1 MTETRTN
8 KDFAK
13 MMANPELDPKV
24 KGFLEML
31 QNDDDVP
38 SDLLE
43 KLCSGGLP
51 TGLLDKLLEE
61 DEVDEGKIKQAD
73 SFFES
78 IKSFIDGNEWHAS
91 IVDKENRVF
100 VMGFSMRNTSLKVMV
115 RVDGDA
121 ESVTINSILPISCL
135 KEYRMLMGSMLTR
148 INETLRYGGFRLDE
162 DDGEI
167 TYRYTYSISGQEF
180 NSKMFDN
187 YLDCCLI
194 TPDMNYK
201 KIVKYATGALSK
213 DEKVEVLGN
222 LKTLAVAINE

>member
-8 KDFAK
+8 KDFAE

-73 SFFES
+73 SF
-78 IKSFIDGNEWHAS
+78 
-91 IVDKENRVF
+91 
-100 VMGFSMRNTSLKVMV
+100 LKVSSPLSTGMN
-115 RVDGDA
+115 G
-121 ESVTINSILPISCL
+121 
-135 KEYRMLMGSMLTR
+135 TR
-148 INETLRYGGFRLDE
+148 LL
-162 DDGEI
+162 
-167 TYRYTYSISGQEF
+167 
-180 NSKMFDN
+180 
-187 YLDCCLI
+187 LI
-194 TPDMNYK
+194 R
-201 KIVKYATGALSK
+201 
-213 DEKVEVLGN
+213 
-222 LKTLAVAINE
+222 KTECS